1 MIFNRLGLLGAARKR
16 AKDEYARGSNFR
28 DRGEEDGI
36 FNASIFMHF
45 YSPPA
50 SLVLHTKATP

>member
-1 MIFNRLGLLGAARKR
+1 MSFVASSEGE
-16 AKDEYARGSNFR
+16 KDEYATGCNSG
-28 DRGEEDGI
+28 DLGEEDGI

-50 SLVLHTKATP
+50 SLALHTKATPQSY